1 MSFWKRD
8 RSLSDQM
15 RINKIE
21 RDRIRNAEKQ
31 AKVDRTNAQTRMRE
45 KNGGATIQLKFAEP
59 VPTKKKG
66 VVKRKKSCKK

>member
-15 RINKIE
+15 KINKIE

-31 AKVDRTNAQTRMRE
+31 AKVDRKRAQTRMRE
-45 KNGGATIQLKFAEP
+45 KNGGATIQLKFAQP
-59 VPTKKKG
+59 APQKRRR
-66 VVKRKKSCKK
+66 VVRIKKSCKK

>member
-15 RINKIE
+15 KKNKIE
-21 RDRIRNAEKQ
+21 RDKIRNAKER
-31 AKVDRTNAQTRMRE
+31 AKVDRTISQTRTRE

-59 VPTKKKG
+59 APQKRRR
-66 VVKRKKSCKK
+66 VVRIKKSCKK

>member
-21 RDRIRNAEKQ
+21 RDRIRNAKER
-31 AKVDRTNAQTRMRE
+31 AKVDRTISQTRTWE
-45 KNGGATIQLKFAEP
+45 KNGGAIVQIKLAKPAD
-59 VPTKKKG
+59 KARR
-66 VVKRKKSCKK
+66 KRKG